1 MSMDSNDPARVL
13 GLRPPDARPA
23 PCKVCGADAPLF
35 GVTDFNR
42 SCEEARGKFLP
53 LSGAA
58 VYYRRCGQCALVFTD
73 AFDDWSNADFE
84 AHIYNGDYLAVDP
97 DYVETR
103 PTNTSAFVARTFA
116 AAADSL
122 EVLDY
127 GGGNG
132 VMAERL
138 RSQGFRSATT
148 FDAFSQG
155 FRERPQRRFPL
166 VTCFET
172 LEHMADPVGGAAD
185 IVDLLDEDGLFL
197 FSTLAQ
203 PANFNEVGLRWWY
216 IGPRNGHITLHS
228 RPSLARLFGRFGLN
242 VGSFDDNMHV
252 AFRTVPDFA
261 RHLFKA

>member
-1 MSMDSNDPARVL
+1 MGAAQALS
-13 GLRPPDARPA
+13 LRPADPRPA

-35 GVTDFNR
+35 GLTDFNR
-42 SCEEARGKFLP
+42 SCEEARGKVLP

-58 VYYRRCGQCALVFTD
+58 VYYRRCPQCSLVFTD
-73 AFDDWSNADFE
+73 AFDDWSMADFE
-84 AHIYNGDYLAVDP
+84 AHIYNDGYLAVDP

-103 PTNTSAFVARTFA
+103 PTNTAAVVAKTFA

-122 EVLDY
+122 DVLDY

-132 VMAERL
+132 VMAAELL
-138 RSQGFRSATT
+138 RHGFRSAATY
-148 FDAFSQG
+148 DAFSQG
-155 FRERPQRRFPL
+155 FRERPWRRFRL

-172 LEHMADPVGGAAD
+172 LEHMADPVSGAAD

-203 PANFNEVGLRWWY
+203 PANFNDLGMRWWY

-228 RPSLARLFGRFGLN
+228 RLSLTRLFGRFGLN
-242 VGSFDDNMHV
+242 VASFDDNIHV
-252 AFRTVPDFA
+252 AYRTIPDFA
-261 RHLFKA
+261 RHVFKA